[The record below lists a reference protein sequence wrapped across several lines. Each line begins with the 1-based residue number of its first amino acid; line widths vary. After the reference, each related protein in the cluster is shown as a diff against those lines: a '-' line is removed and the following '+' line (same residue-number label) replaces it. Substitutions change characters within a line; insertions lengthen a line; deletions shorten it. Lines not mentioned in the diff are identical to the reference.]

1 MNKFDILKLL
11 QDDLIYKIDNLQDEI
26 LVLKNKIDAIQK
38 ILIEEKGVLK

>member
-26 LVLKNKIDAIQK
+26 LVLKNKVNAIQNM
-38 ILIEEKGVLK
+38 LIEERGVEK